1 MMGFEYKGIDSSIYG
16 IICKSVSRPLL
27 PAVRMRTA
35 IINGRSGVYDFGGGD
50 YETRQITMHIFYAQ
64 SNLYGLRAKSR
75 EISAWLS
82 SSTWARLII
91 GDEPDKYYA
100 ARVVNGVDFKSLLAT
115 GEADITFECQPF
127 AYMATDTG
135 NDPTWEEADFPWIT
149 NIPWNMVR
157 SYQFTATGTK
167 NFTFDNPGTQE
178 IGCNSPQ
185 GSKFNLIVSGNWTTL
200 AISLNGKTIEYTE
213 AGSGTLIIDNVEM
226 EVKLDGVNKLS
237 KLDGDIDSF
246 LIAIPGENT
255 IEINGTG
262 LNVNVTIDFTPI
274 WL

>member
-64 SNLYGLRAKSR
+64 SNIYGLRAKSR

>member
-1 MMGFEYKGIDSSIYG
+1 MISFEYKGIRGSEYG
-16 IICKSVSRPLL
+16 IYCKTVKRSLL
-27 PAVRMRTA
+27 PAIRRREFE
-35 IINGRSGVYDFGGGD
+35 IFRKSGIVDIGNND
-50 YETRQITMHIFYAQ
+50 YELKNISVKLTYIGN
-64 SNLYGLRAKSR
+64 NLVELRSR
-75 EISAWLS
+75 ARDIAAWLNS
-82 SSTWARLII
+82 LKWEKLIFD
-91 GDEPDKYYA
+91 DEPDKYCL
-100 ARVVNGVDFKSLLAT
+100 ARIKNGIDLNNILAT
-115 GEADITFECQPF
+115 GEMTVEFECQPF
-127 AYMATDTG
+127 AYMATDAG

-185 GSKFNLIVSGNWTTL
+185 GSKFNLIISGNWTTL

-226 EVKLDGVNKLS
+226 EVKLGGVNKLS

-246 LIAIPGENT
+246 LHVIPGSNKLT
-255 IEINGTG
+255 VDGAALDIT
-262 LNVNVTIDFTPI
+262 VTIDFTPM